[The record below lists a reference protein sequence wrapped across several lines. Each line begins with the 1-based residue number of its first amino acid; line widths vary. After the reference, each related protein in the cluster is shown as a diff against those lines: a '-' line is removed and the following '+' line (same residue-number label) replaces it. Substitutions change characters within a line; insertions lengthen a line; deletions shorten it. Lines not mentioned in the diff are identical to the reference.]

1 MRRNR
6 KVPKKLS
13 VVATNTMRFGA
24 MLVFGFVMVIL
35 NLLASSS
42 CTHLMKEKGEKER
55 ELVGLDEALLRE
67 STRWE
72 EMTTPERLET
82 ALVKHGLAMKLPRP
96 DQNVR
101 MRPNG
106 TPYPGQL
113 SLSRGKRRVGTA
125 STSLSKSAG
134 GRRRLR

>member
-55 ELVGLDEALLRE
+55 ELASLDDSLMRE

-72 EMTTPERLET
+72 AMKTPESLET
-82 ALVKHGLAMKLPRP
+82 ALVKHGLSMKLPRP

-101 MRPNG
+101 MRTDG

-113 SLSRGKRRVGTA
+113 SLSRGRRRVGAA
-125 STSLSKSAG
+125 SASLSKPAG
-134 GRRRLR
+134 GRRRPR

>member
-55 ELVGLDEALLRE
+55 ELASLDDALMRE

-72 EMTTPERLET
+72 EMKTPERLET
-82 ALVKHGLAMKLPRP
+82 ALVKHGLSMKLPRP

-101 MRPNG
+101 MRTDG

-113 SLSRGKRRVGTA
+113 SLSRGRRRGGAA
-125 STSLSKSAG
+125 SASLSKSAG

>member
-55 ELVGLDEALLRE
+55 ELASLDDALMRE

-72 EMTTPERLET
+72 EMKTPERLET
-82 ALVKHGLAMKLPRP
+82 ALVKHGLSMKLPRP

-101 MRPNG
+101 MRTDG

-113 SLSRGKRRVGTA
+113 SLSRGRRRVGAA
-125 STSLSKSAG
+125 SASLSKSAG